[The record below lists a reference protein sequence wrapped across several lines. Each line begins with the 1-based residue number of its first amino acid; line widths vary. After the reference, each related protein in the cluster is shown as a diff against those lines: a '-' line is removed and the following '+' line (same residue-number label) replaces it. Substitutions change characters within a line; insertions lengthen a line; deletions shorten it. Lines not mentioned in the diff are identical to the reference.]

1 MPDDHTDP
9 QRVYARYGW
18 LTGRLM
24 LDAESMDPHQELS
37 ELPFASSLLPLDGG
51 WWPDETYDA
60 VHVDGETLAGANAVG
75 SRFMEC
81 AFTQVTFDGGNFRQA
96 RLSDVWL
103 REVRLVAPDLS
114 QSDWLDAAFVSSV
127 IAGAQAYNSNLRR
140 VTFRGCKIDSVNF
153 RSATLVD
160 VVFDDCLLRD
170 VDFAGATLQRT
181 RFPGCRLS
189 GVDFTKA
196 TLKKV
201 DLRGA
206 TLGISAGYDSLRG
219 ATIDS
224 GQLIE
229 LAPTFAQVL
238 GVNVQDG

>member
-1 MPDDHTDP
+1 
-9 QRVYARYGW
+9 
-18 LTGRLM
+18 M
-24 LDAESMDPHQELS
+24 LDAEAMHPYQELS
-37 ELPFASSLLPLDGG
+37 ELPFASALAPHDGE

-60 VHVDGETLAGANAVG
+60 VHVDGGTLAEVSAVG

-81 AFTQVTFDGGNFRQA
+81 AFTQVTFDGGSFRRA

-103 REVRLVAPDLS
+103 REARLVASDLS
-114 QSDWLDAAFVSSV
+114 ETDWLDAAFVSTV

-140 VTFRGCKIDSVNF
+140 VTFKGCKIDSVNF

-170 VDFAGATLQRT
+170 VDFGGATLERT
-181 RFPGCRLS
+181 RFPGCRFS

-206 TLGISAGYDSLRG
+206 VLGISAGFDALRG

-238 GVNVQDG
+238 GITVQDS

>member
-1 MPDDHTDP
+1 
-9 QRVYARYGW
+9 
-18 LTGRLM
+18 
-24 LDAESMDPHQELS
+24 MDPCQELS
-37 ELPFASSLLPLDGG
+37 ELPFASALVPHDGG

-60 VHVDGETLAGANAVG
+60 VHVDGGTLIGANAVG

-81 AFTQVTFDGGNFRQA
+81 AFTQVTFDGGSFRQA

-103 REVRLVAPDLS
+103 REVRLVATDLS
-114 QSDWLDAAFVSSV
+114 ESDWMDGTFVSTA

-140 VTFRGCKIDSVNF
+140 VAFRGCKIDSVNF
-153 RSATLVD
+153 RSAGLID

-170 VDFAGATLQRT
+170 VDFAGATLERT
-181 RFPGCRLS
+181 RFPGSRLS

-219 ATIDS
+219 AIIDS
-224 GQLIE
+224 GQLID

-238 GVNVQDG
+238 GITVQDI